1 MSERNLKLD
10 KRYGKINTIPTNKK
24 SEQKDQFSLTE
35 TFKGKSETFYE
46 ILKNSQRAWFGSKHQ
61 GFLTVNWDRII
72 NKRHR

>member
-1 MSERNLKLD
+1 MMITKDDDKGDDKKL
-10 KRYGKINTIPTNKK
+10 
-24 SEQKDQFSLTE
+24 KDQFSLTE

-46 ILKNSQRAWFGSKHQ
+46 ILKNSLRAWFGSKHQ